1 MTDLL
6 LTTGAVVAASFYFFG
21 VKKESGFVYARF
33 PGLAHRNASGS
44 LPNPLEVKRGYMWTP
59 ISRLKNLFSENKKN
73 TVFID
78 EFRFDDEYA
87 HKAKINGFYR
97 KSAEKTEFYYDP
109 LKLTQGV
116 LLVGKM
122 GAGKTEFYFIV
133 LSQKFYNRVV
143 IHQVKAGDFA
153 ESFLGKN
160 DMLFSPYDKRGYL
173 WDVMSESEGILKTFF
188 ENFANSVMGD
198 KKDFFSSSSQRLY
211 NELAQKIRTKYKD
224 EPSSVKWLLLIKAI
238 KDLFA
243 EMDSGSQKSKQDV
256 KSTMEAILEPLEI
269 MAWKMQDPKQK
280 SFVISDFF
288 KRKNQC
294 KLILDNI
301 PEHEKSLTPLFTAF
315 IACMSQVHT
324 SLPDSKTDFTL
335 YALDE
340 YLSFATIMD
349 EPSKK
354 RLHTLIRSKGGIL
367 MPAVQY
373 IPKDDKKLQQLLT
386 SSAYMWVYFSVI
398 EEETIK
404 LFKDA
409 VGETEY
415 TYLERSN
422 SKGDSG
428 ESSSTSTRNERINLI
443 NNHLLNGLGSK
454 FEHVCYIPNEK
465 VLYVGYTPQANL
477 PKKAEKTV
485 PSDLSEFYAIKYR
498 NENDDKE
505 DYKNLT
511 FADLFKEKPLSK
523 LEEYKLFKKY
533 EKAKKEVK
541 TADTAAAAAELDK
554 FRKEHKVEASKLELI
569 FQKYVQD
576 NQVLSNKMKMFTP
589 NQRVE
594 LHARWSKIQGNEAA
608 ELEFIEEHNLFGAL
622 PGFFDFKSGNNDFDA
637 ESYA

>member
-1 MTDLL
+1 MMDLL
-6 LTTGAVVAASFYFFG
+6 LMTAAIGAASWYFLG
-21 VKKESGFVYARF
+21 IKKESGFVYARF
-33 PGLAHRNASGS
+33 PSLAHRNAGGS

-59 ISRLKNLFSENKKN
+59 LSRLKSLFYQNKKN

-78 EFRFDDEYA
+78 EFRFGDDYA
-87 HKAKINGFYR
+87 YKAHINGFYR
-97 KSAEKTEFYYDP
+97 KNAEKTKLYFDP

-122 GAGKTEFYFIV
+122 GAGKTEFYFNI
-133 LSQKFYNRVV
+133 LSQKFYNRAV

-173 WDVMSESEGILKTFF
+173 WDVMSENEGVIKTFF
-188 ENFANSVMGD
+188 EIASNSVMGD
-198 KKDFFSSSSQRLY
+198 KKDFFSASSQRLY

-224 EPSSVKWLLLIKAI
+224 EPSSVKWLLLIKSI
-238 KDLFA
+238 KELFA
-243 EMDSGSQKSKQDV
+243 EMDGGTQKSKQDV
-256 KSTMEAILEPLEI
+256 KSTMESIYPALEL
-269 MAWKMQDPKQK
+269 MAWQMQNPNQK
-280 SFVISDFF
+280 RFIIADFF

-301 PEHEKSLTPLFTAF
+301 PEYEKSLTPLFTAF

-324 SLPDSKTDFTL
+324 SLPDTKTDFTL

-386 SSAYMWVYFSVI
+386 SSAYAWIYFSVI

-415 TYLERSN
+415 VYEEKSESR
-422 SKGDSG
+422 G
-428 ESSSTSTRNERINLI
+428 ESGKSRSYSTKNERVNLI
-443 NNHLLNGLGSK
+443 NNHLLNGLGTK

-465 VLYVGYTPQANL
+465 VLYLGYTPQANL
-477 PKKAEKTV
+477 PKKSEKSV
-485 PSDLSEFYAIKYR
+485 PTDLSEFYAIKYR
-498 NENDDKE
+498 NDNEEQE
-505 DYKNLT
+505 DYRNLT

-533 EKAKKEVK
+533 EKAKEKK
-541 TADTAAAAAELDK
+541 GADEAAELEK

-576 NQVLSNKMKMFTP
+576 NQILSNKMKMFTP

-594 LHARWSKIQGNEAA
+594 LNAEWIKIQGDEER
-608 ELEFIEEHNLFGAL
+608 ELQFIEQHDLFGAL
-622 PGFFDFKSGNNDFDA
+622 PGFFDFKSNNNDFDMDN
-637 ESYA
+637 YA

>member
-1 MTDLL
+1 
-6 LTTGAVVAASFYFFG
+6 
-21 VKKESGFVYARF
+21 
-33 PGLAHRNASGS
+33 
-44 LPNPLEVKRGYMWTP
+44 
-59 ISRLKNLFSENKKN
+59 
-73 TVFID
+73 
-78 EFRFDDEYA
+78 
-87 HKAKINGFYR
+87 
-97 KSAEKTEFYYDP
+97 DP

-122 GAGKTEFYFIV
+122 GAGKTEFYFSV
-133 LSQKFYNRVV
+133 LSQKFYSRAV
-143 IHQVKAGDFA
+143 IHQVKVGDFV
-153 ESFLGKN
+153 EPLLGKN

-173 WDVMSESEGILKTFF
+173 WDAMSESEGILKTFF

-269 MAWKMQDPKQK
+269 MAFKMQDPKQK
-280 SFVISDFF
+280 SFVIADFF

-301 PEHEKSLTPLFTAF
+301 PEYEKSLTPLFTAF
-315 IACMSQVHT
+315 VACMSQVHT

-340 YLSFATIMD
+340 YLSFAQIMD

-386 SSAYMWVYFSVI
+386 SSAYAWIYFSVI

-409 VGETEY
+409 VSETEY
-415 TYLERSN
+415 VYFEKSH
-422 SKGDSG
+422 SKGESG
-428 ESSSTSTRNERINLI
+428 SSTSTSTKNERVNLI
-443 NNHLLNGLGSK
+443 NNHLLNGLGTK
-454 FEHVCYIPNEK
+454 YEHICYIPNEK
-465 VLYVGYTPQANL
+465 VLYLGYTPQANL
-477 PKKAEKTV
+477 PKKAEKSV

-498 NENDDKE
+498 IDNEEQE

-523 LEEYKLFKKY
+523 LEEYKLFKKF
-533 EKAKKEVK
+533 EKAKRQGEEAMASFKQ
-541 TADTAAAAAELDK
+541 AE
-554 FRKEHKVEASKLELI
+554 KLEAVNLELL
-569 FQKYVQD
+569 FSKYMED
-576 NQVLSNKMKMFTP
+576 KQVVSNKMKMYSIQ
-589 NQRVE
+589 QRFE
-594 LHARWSKIQGNEAA
+594 LFHSYRKIKDDDAA
-608 ELEFIEEHNLFGAL
+608 ALEFIEKHNLFGAL
-622 PGFFDFKSGNNDFDA
+622 PSFFTFNEEDLGEVNL
-637 ESYA
+637 

>member
-1 MTDLL
+1 
-6 LTTGAVVAASFYFFG
+6 
-21 VKKESGFVYARF
+21 
-33 PGLAHRNASGS
+33 
-44 LPNPLEVKRGYMWTP
+44 
-59 ISRLKNLFSENKKN
+59 
-73 TVFID
+73 
-78 EFRFDDEYA
+78 
-87 HKAKINGFYR
+87 
-97 KSAEKTEFYYDP
+97 
-109 LKLTQGV
+109 
-116 LLVGKM
+116 
-122 GAGKTEFYFIV
+122 
-133 LSQKFYNRVV
+133 
-143 IHQVKAGDFA
+143 
-153 ESFLGKN
+153 
-160 DMLFSPYDKRGYL
+160 
-173 WDVMSESEGILKTFF
+173 
-188 ENFANSVMGD
+188 
-198 KKDFFSSSSQRLY
+198 
-211 NELAQKIRTKYKD
+211 
-224 EPSSVKWLLLIKAI
+224 
-238 KDLFA
+238 
-243 EMDSGSQKSKQDV
+243 
-256 KSTMEAILEPLEI
+256 
-269 MAWKMQDPKQK
+269 
-280 SFVISDFF
+280 
-288 KRKNQC
+288 
-294 KLILDNI
+294 
-301 PEHEKSLTPLFTAF
+301 
-315 IACMSQVHT
+315 
-324 SLPDSKTDFTL
+324 
-335 YALDE
+335 
-340 YLSFATIMD
+340 
-349 EPSKK
+349 
-354 RLHTLIRSKGGIL
+354 
-367 MPAVQY
+367 
-373 IPKDDKKLQQLLT
+373 
-386 SSAYMWVYFSVI
+386 MWVYFSVI

-477 PKKAEKTV
+477 PKKAEKSV

-533 EKAKKEVK
+533 EKAKEKKGVDE
-541 TADTAAAAAELDK
+541 AAELEQ
-554 FRKEHKVEASKLELI
+554 FRKENKVEASKLELI

>member
-6 LTTGAVVAASFYFFG
+6 LTTAALTAASFYFFG

-33 PGLAHRNASGS
+33 PGLAHRNAGGS

-59 ISRLKNLFSENKKN
+59 ISRLKSLFRENKKN

-78 EFRFDDEYA
+78 EFRFDDDYA
-87 HKAKINGFYR
+87 YKAGINGFYR
-97 KSAEKTEFYYDP
+97 KSAEKTEFYFDP

-122 GAGKTEFYFIV
+122 GAGKTEFYFSV
-133 LSQKFYNRVV
+133 LSQKFYSRAV
-143 IHQVKAGDFA
+143 IHQVKVGDFV
-153 ESFLGKN
+153 EPLLGKN

-173 WDVMSESEGILKTFF
+173 WDAMSESEGILKTFF

-269 MAWKMQDPKQK
+269 MAFKMQDPKQK
-280 SFVISDFF
+280 SFVIADFF

-301 PEHEKSLTPLFTAF
+301 PEYEKSLTPLFTAF
-315 IACMSQVHT
+315 VACMSQVHT

-340 YLSFATIMD
+340 YLSFAQIMD

-386 SSAYMWVYFSVI
+386 SSAYAWIYFSVI

-409 VGETEY
+409 VSETEY
-415 TYLERSN
+415 VYFEKSH
-422 SKGDSG
+422 SKGESG
-428 ESSSTSTRNERINLI
+428 SSTSTSTKNERVNLI
-443 NNHLLNGLGSK
+443 NNHLLNGLGTK
-454 FEHVCYIPNEK
+454 YEHICYIPNEK
-465 VLYVGYTPQANL
+465 VLYLGYTPQANL
-477 PKKAEKTV
+477 PKKAEKSV

-498 NENDDKE
+498 IDNEEQE

-523 LEEYKLFKKY
+523 LEEYKLFKKF
-533 EKAKKEVK
+533 EKAKRQGEEAMASFKQ
-541 TADTAAAAAELDK
+541 AE
-554 FRKEHKVEASKLELI
+554 KLEAVNLELL
-569 FQKYVQD
+569 FSKYMED
-576 NQVLSNKMKMFTP
+576 KQVVSNKMKMYSIQ
-589 NQRVE
+589 QRFE
-594 LHARWSKIQGNEAA
+594 LFHSYRKIKDDDAA
-608 ELEFIEEHNLFGAL
+608 ALEFIETHNLFGAL
-622 PGFFDFKSGNNDFDA
+622 PSFFTFNEEDLGEINL
-637 ESYA
+637 